1 VSEHQETAVL
11 DRDQRERAYR
21 ALSLARALDE
31 RMWRLARAGRAHF
44 AVPCSGHEAIG
55 AGYAMAMRSGVD
67 WLAPHYR
74 DLAALLVLGMSPRD
88 VMLCFFSRPADRN
101 ARGRQPYAHF
111 GSRALHVL
119 SQQGPQPN
127 HCSHGVG
134 CAWGSKLLGDG
145 SVTVIAFGDGGAQ
158 KGEAHESMNVAAIH
172 RLPCVF
178 VVHRNGWTQ
187 SVKREDQYATETLVA
202 RANGYGMPGIAVDGS
217 DVEAMYA
224 AASAAIARARAGDG
238 PTLIDAACV
247 RFGANTS
254 NDDDSRYRDR
264 ALLERERA
272 ERDPLVR
279 ARALVDASFAD
290 AVDAE
295 NAAAAEE
302 AATWAEAQPLGDP
315 ATVLDHAYA

>member
-1 VSEHQETAVL
+1 MMTSAE
-11 DRDQRERAYR
+11 RERAYR

-55 AGYAMAMRSGVD
+55 VGYALAMQPGVD

-88 VMLCFFSRPADRN
+88 VMLCFFSRPSDPN

-158 KGEAHESMNVAAIH
+158 KGEAHESMNVAAVH
-172 RLPCVF
+172 TLPCVF

-187 SVKREDQYATETLVA
+187 SVARESQYATETLVA
-202 RANGYGMPGIAVDGS
+202 RAAGYGMPGIAVDGS

-224 AASAAIARARAGDG
+224 AASEAIARARRGDG
-238 PTLIDAACV
+238 PSLIDAACV
-247 RFGANTS
+247 RFMPNTS

-264 ALLERERA
+264 SELEVQKA
-272 ERDPLVR
+272 SRDPLAR
-279 ARALVDASFAD
+279 ARALVGETFAAD
-290 AVDAE
+290 VDAE
-295 NAAAAEE
+295 NAAVAEE
-302 AATWAEAQPLGDP
+302 AAAWAEAQPLGD
-315 ATVLDHAYA
+315 ASTVMEHAYA

>member
-1 VSEHQETAVL
+1 MLSP
-11 DRDQRERAYR
+11 RRREEAYR

-44 AVPCSGHEAIG
+44 AVPCSGHEAVG
-55 AGYAMAMRSGVD
+55 AGYALAMQAGVD
-67 WLAPHYR
+67 WLSPHYR
-74 DLAALLVLGMSPRD
+74 DLAALLVLGMAPRD
-88 VMLCFFSRPADRN
+88 VMLCFFSRPADPN

-111 GSRALHVL
+111 GSRKLHIL

-134 CAWGSKLLGDG
+134 CAWGSKLLRDG
-145 SVTVIAFGDGGAQ
+145 SVSVIAFGDGGAQ
-158 KGEAHESMNVAAIH
+158 KGEVHESMNVAAIH

-202 RANGYGMPGIAVDGS
+202 RAAGYGMPGISVDGT

-224 AASAAIARARAGDG
+224 AADEAIGRARNGDG
-238 PTLIDAACV
+238 PSLIDARCV
-247 RFGANTS
+247 RFMPNTS
-254 NDDDSRYRDR
+254 NDDDTRYRDR
-264 ALLERERA
+264 TELDALRA
-272 ERDPLVR
+272 SADPLAR
-279 ARALVDASFAD
+279 ARALVDADFA
-290 AVDAE
+290 ARVDAE
-295 NAAAAEE
+295 NEAAAAD
-302 AATWAEAQPLGDP
+302 AAEWAEAQPLGDP

>member
-1 VSEHQETAVL
+1 MTQAE
-11 DRDQRERAYR
+11 RERAYR

-55 AGYAMAMRSGVD
+55 AGYALALQAGVD
-67 WLAPHYR
+67 WVSPHYR
-74 DLAALLVLGMSPRD
+74 DLAALLVLGMEPRD
-88 VMLCFFSRPADRN
+88 VMLCFFSRPSDPN

-111 GSRALHVL
+111 GSRKLHVL

-145 SVTVIAFGDGGAQ
+145 SVSVIAFGDGGAQ
-158 KGEAHESMNVAAIH
+158 KGEVHESMNLAAVH

-187 SVKREDQYATETLVA
+187 SVKQSDQYATRTLVA
-202 RANGYGMPGIAVDGS
+202 RAEGYGMPGIAVDGS
-217 DVEAMYA
+217 DVEAMYDA
-224 AASAAIARARAGDG
+224 AQQAVTRARAGDG

-247 RFGANTS
+247 RFMPNTS

-264 ALLERERA
+264 AEVEASRA
-272 ERDPLVR
+272 TADPLIR
-279 ARALVDASFAD
+279 ARALVDAAW
-290 AVDAE
+290 AERVDGE
-295 NAAAAEE
+295 NAATAEE
-302 AATWAEAQPLGDP
+302 AAAWAEAQPLGDP
-315 ATVLDHAYA
+315 ATVAEHSYA

>member
-1 VSEHQETAVL
+1 
-11 DRDQRERAYR
+11 
-21 ALSLARALDE
+21 
-31 RMWRLARAGRAHF
+31 MWRLARAGRAHF

-55 AGYAMAMRSGVD
+55 VGYALAMRPGVD

-88 VMLCFFSRPADRN
+88 VMLCFFSRPSDPN

-172 RLPCVF
+172 KLPCVF

-187 SVKREDQYATETLVA
+187 SVRTRAISTRRQTLVA
-202 RANGYGMPGIAVDGS
+202 RAEGYGMPGIAVDGS
-217 DVEAMYA
+217 DVEAMHA
-224 AASAAIARARAGDG
+224 AASAAFERARAGEG

-247 RFGANTS
+247 RFMPNTS

-264 ALLERERA
+264 ARA
-272 ERDPLVR
+272 RGPARGARPADAR
-279 ARALVDASFAD
+279 ARAGRRRVRRAGRRRERGARGGSGRLGGG
-290 AVDAE
+290 
-295 NAAAAEE
+295 AAARRSGH
-302 AATWAEAQPLGDP
+302 GDG
-315 ATVLDHAYA
+315 THVCVS

>member
-1 VSEHQETAVL
+1 MTLAE
-11 DRDQRERAYR
+11 RERAYR

-55 AGYAMAMRSGVD
+55 AGYALALQPGLD
-67 WLAPHYR
+67 WVSPHYR
-74 DLAALLVLGMSPRD
+74 DLAALLVLGMEPRD
-88 VMLCFFSRPADRN
+88 VMLCFFSRPSDPN

-111 GSRALHVL
+111 GSRKLHVL

-145 SVTVIAFGDGGAQ
+145 SVSVIAFGVGGAQ
-158 KGEAHESMNVAAIH
+158 KGEVHESMNLAAVH

-187 SVKREDQYATETLVA
+187 SVARAQEYATETLVA
-202 RANGYGMPGIAVDGS
+202 RAEGYGMPGIAVDGS
-217 DVEAMYA
+217 DVEAMYDA
-224 AASAAIARARAGDG
+224 ARQAVGRARAGDG

-247 RFGANTS
+247 RFMPNTS

-264 ALLERERA
+264 AEVEASRA
-272 ERDPLVR
+272 TADPLVH
-279 ARALVDASFAD
+279 ARALVDAAW
-290 AVDAE
+290 AERIDAE
-295 NAAAAEE
+295 NAATAEE
-302 AATWAEAQPLGDP
+302 AAAWAEAQPLGDP
-315 ATVLDHAYA
+315 ATVAEHSYA

>member
-1 VSEHQETAVL
+1 MN
-11 DRDQRERAYR
+11 RESAYR

-55 AGYAMAMRSGVD
+55 VGYALAMRAGQD

-88 VMLCFFSRPADRN
+88 VMLCFFSRPSDPN
-101 ARGRQPYAHF
+101 AHGRQPYAHF

-127 HCSHGVG
+127 HASHGVG

-158 KGEAHESMNVAAIH
+158 KGEAHEAMNVAAVQ

-187 SVKREDQYATETLVA
+187 SVKRSDQYATETLVA
-202 RANGYGMPGIAVDGS
+202 RAAGYGMPGLAVDGG
-217 DVEAMYA
+217 DVEAVYGA
-224 AASAAIARARAGDG
+224 ACEAIERARAGEG

-247 RFGANTS
+247 RFMPNTS

-264 ALLERERA
+264 AELDALKA
-272 ERDPLVR
+272 AADPLLR
-279 ARALVDASFAD
+279 ARALVDGDWAARI
-290 AVDAE
+290 DAE
-295 NAAAAEE
+295 HAALAEE
-302 AATWAEAQPLGDP
+302 AAAWAEAQPLGDP

>member
-1 VSEHQETAVL
+1 MTTAE
-11 DRDQRERAYR
+11 RERAYR

-55 AGYAMAMRSGVD
+55 VGYAMALTPGLD
-67 WLAPHYR
+67 WVSPHYR
-74 DLAALLVLGMSPRD
+74 DLAALLVLGMEPRD
-88 VMLCFFSRPADRN
+88 VMLCFFSRPSDPN

-111 GSRALHVL
+111 GSRRLHVL

-145 SVTVIAFGDGGAQ
+145 SVSVISFGDGGAQ
-158 KGEAHESMNVAAIH
+158 KGEVHESMNLAAVH

-187 SVKREDQYATETLVA
+187 SVKQADEYATATLVA
-202 RANGYGMPGIAVDGS
+202 RAEGYGMPGIAVDGM
-217 DVEAMYA
+217 DVDAMH
-224 AASAAIARARAGDG
+224 SAAQEAVARARRGDG

-247 RFGANTS
+247 RFMPNTS

-264 ALLERERA
+264 AEVDLARA
-272 ERDPLVR
+272 TGDPLLR
-279 ARALVDASFAD
+279 ARALVDAAW
-290 AVDAE
+290 AERIDAE
-295 NAAAAEE
+295 NAASADDAAV
-302 AATWAEAQPLGDP
+302 WAEAQPHGDP
-315 ATVLDHAYA
+315 STVMEHAYA